1 MGFMDWL
8 SGEEKGKKE
17 GQAAQGKILAKPFR
31 VSMSFTPLRLSSKKS
46 NSVNL
51 NITLTNVTKDPQLV
65 SVDVMLPKNAYMG
78 FEPSCI
84 NKVFEKRLGEIPAGQ
99 TVNTSI
105 PIWGGTQTTP
115 GEHEINIT
123 AYAHYIGYEKV
134 LTYMKTK
141 TKLRIV

>member
-1 MGFMDWL
+1 MGFLDFL
-8 SGEEKGKKE
+8 SGEKTKE
-17 GQAAQGKILAKPFR
+17 EGTAVQGKILAKPFR

-84 NKVFEKRLGEIPAGQ
+84 NKVFEKRLGEVPAGE
-99 TVNTSI
+99 SI
-105 PIWGGTQTTP
+105 TTTIPVWAGTQTKP
-115 GEHEINIT
+115 DEHEINIT

-141 TKLRIV
+141 TKLRVV